1 MSYSDFT
8 ATLRRRDILDFL
20 KNCGGR
26 LNDEVL
32 REALDRL
39 AYPRL
44 GRQAVREDIFFL
56 AQRGLVK
63 EEWLDDFLIAHI
75 TKRGVEVAE
84 GRVVIEGVA
93 QPEIGV

>member
-1 MSYSDFT
+1 MKFSAFT

-32 REALDRL
+32 RTALDRL

-44 GRQAVREDIFFL
+44 ARETVREDISFL

-63 EEWLDDFLIAHI
+63 EEWIDDFLIAHI

-84 GRVVIEGVA
+84 GRITVDDIA
-93 QPEIGV
+93 APEIGV

>member
-1 MSYSDFT
+1 MKFDEFT
-8 ATLRRRDILDFL
+8 ATLRRRDILEFL
-20 KNCGGR
+20 KDCGGR

-44 GRQAVREDIFFL
+44 ARETVRTDINYL
-56 AQRGLVK
+56 AKRGLVR

-84 GRVVIEGVA
+84 GRISVEGIA
-93 QPEIGV
+93 PPEIGV